1 MNNNELTLEEL
12 MAEYE
17 MLGEKIKQKKQDDEN
32 RKKAELELNKQ
43 KRKKEVDDA
52 GELFYKLLRDY
63 IKDYG
68 AYEIKCT
75 AKEFPTV
82 INKLFDYFNF

>member
-1 MNNNELTLEEL
+1 MHNNELTLEEL

-43 KRKKEVDDA
+43 KRKKEVDEA
-52 GELFYKLLRDY
+52 GELYHKLLRDY

-68 AYEIKCT
+68 AYEVKRT
-75 AKEFPTV
+75 AEEFPAA